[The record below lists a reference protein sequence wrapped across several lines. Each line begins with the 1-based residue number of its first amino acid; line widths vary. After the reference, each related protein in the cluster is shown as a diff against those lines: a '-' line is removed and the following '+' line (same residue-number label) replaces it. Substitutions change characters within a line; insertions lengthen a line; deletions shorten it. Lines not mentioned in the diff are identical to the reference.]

1 MNAIQNELWPEDK
14 ALFKSMEGNYQS
26 DNEREFFEKQRYKQE
41 CVMTSSNDLLLHEDN
56 NQDRIYIVRCWYEEY
71 VVGGLLYKQGEEHFM
86 NLSEAL
92 NANLREIG
100 VLDRDITLLQ
110 WLRERDYKGVEYD
123 HNYDDL

>member
-14 ALFKSMEGNYQS
+14 ALFESMEGYYQS

-71 VVGGLLYKQGEEHFM
+71 VVGGLLYKQGEEHYM

-92 NANLREIG
+92 NANLKEIG

-123 HNYDDL
+123 HNFDDL

>member
-1 MNAIQNELWPEDK
+1 MI
-14 ALFKSMEGNYQS
+14 GHYQS
-26 DNEREFFEKQRYKQE
+26 ENEREFFEKQRYKQE

-86 NLSEAL
+86 TLKETL
-92 NANLREIG
+92 DANLKEIG
-100 VLDRDITLLQ
+100 ILDRDITLLQ

>member
-1 MNAIQNELWPEDK
+1 MNATQNDLWPEDK
-14 ALFKSMEGNYQS
+14 ALFESMEGNYQS

-71 VVGGLLYKQGEEHFM
+71 VVGGLLYKQGEEHYM

-92 NANLREIG
+92 NANLKEIG

-123 HNYDDL
+123 HNFDDL